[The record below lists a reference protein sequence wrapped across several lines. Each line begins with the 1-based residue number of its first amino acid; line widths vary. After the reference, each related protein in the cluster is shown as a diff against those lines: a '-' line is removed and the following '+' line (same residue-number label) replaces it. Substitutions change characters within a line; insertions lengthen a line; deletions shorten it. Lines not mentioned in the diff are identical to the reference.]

1 MTAVYRPLLVSELV
15 RLLELP
21 SQIESLPKIEKC
33 LLLEV
38 QSGIVKFINPAA
50 QQVTRQRLHEDA
62 TLFPQLHSQIA
73 KKSLKFLSA
82 HFKIAALSFPRLN
95 LGPSQSEKE
104 MLPGAYGTLHWIM
117 HLINVEDIVK
127 DDEMVDLVVSFM
139 KNHFLLWLDTLASEG
154 LHADAAILMKR
165 LESVLLEQKREEKSE
180 RLKTQDFDQSE
191 RQRLEQLGEN
201 KQSHILSLVRDGVQL
216 FRLHTSENSLSRK
229 HPSSAIFYPEESALK
244 QDWMAKNKDWL
255 VEPPR
260 MTHSWSNIPFI
271 LNASHSN
278 SIAFSPDGRLLATG
292 LSFGICLWDAETGA
306 AQLNN
311 EHESLRNRGDYLA
324 FSAGGQLASAAKN
337 GTVDLWDLSTGRSLK
352 TFQVEQGD
360 ITAIRFSPNADEGEK
375 LILATSDAL
384 LLWKF
389 SDFGKP
395 TCKYTEE
402 VIEEEGHVSAVD
414 FSQQGTWIASGA
426 AGGDI
431 KIWDARHGN
440 VLHKT
445 IQGHKECINS
455 VAFSQDE
462 KRLVSGSGDLTVKIW
477 SVETGANLSSF
488 DCEFTIRAVAF
499 SPDGSFIAAGFGNE
513 VKVWEIAFLPQ
524 GRLASGSSDTTI
536 QLWDFEGSVSNDTNA
551 LSDFTSCSSISHIT
565 MSPDGKYLASTS
577 GKNIHLRDGTTDM
590 PMESNELLQDGVT
603 SISFS
608 PDGKRL
614 VSSSEDGLVRVWD
627 VVEGSLYRTFE
638 GHSQR
643 VTFATFSPD
652 GNSIASA
659 SDDRTV
665 RIWSCLPEAEGGDAI
680 VLEGHEDRVTTVAF
694 SPDGRLLVSVSP
706 DSNII
711 VWDCKSRR
719 PKYSVT
725 GQSGIITTIVF
736 SQDSSRIVSRSTN
749 RTIYVWDSN
758 TGDLIQGPIIIRWP
772 GRNVGFDPRMPEYIL
787 TEYGADPSTLEH
799 SPFLVEECQK
809 GGRYGVALGNDWI
822 TWNGREIISIPKM
835 YRPTASWVQGN
846 IVAIGTRL
854 GEVLLFRF
862 STEVEPPN

>member
-1 MTAVYRPLLVSELV
+1 M
-15 RLLELP
+15 
-21 SQIESLPKIEKC
+21 
-33 LLLEV
+33 
-38 QSGIVKFINPAA
+38 
-50 QQVTRQRLHEDA
+50 
-62 TLFPQLHSQIA
+62 
-73 KKSLKFLSA
+73 
-82 HFKIAALSFPRLN
+82 
-95 LGPSQSEKE
+95 
-104 MLPGAYGTLHWIM
+104 
-117 HLINVEDIVK
+117 
-127 DDEMVDLVVSFM
+127 
-139 KNHFLLWLDTLASEG
+139 
-154 LHADAAILMKR
+154 
-165 LESVLLEQKREEKSE
+165 
-180 RLKTQDFDQSE
+180 KTQDFDQSE

-216 FRLHTSENSLSRK
+216 LRLHTSENSLSRK

-255 VEPPR
+255 VKPPR
-260 MTHSWSNIPFI
+260 MTHSWSNIPFT
-271 LNASHSN
+271 LNASDCN

-292 LSFGICLWDAETGA
+292 SSSGICLWDAETGA
-306 AQLNN
+306 AQLKN
-311 EHESLRNRGDYLA
+311 EHEFVRNWGDYLA
-324 FSAGGQLASAAKN
+324 FSAGGQLASASKN
-337 GTVDLWDLSTGRSLK
+337 RTVELWDLSTGRSLK
-352 TFQVEQGD
+352 TFQVEQGN
-360 ITAIRFSPNADEGEK
+360 ITAIRFSPNGDEGEK
-375 LILATSDAL
+375 LVLATSDAL

-395 TCKYTEE
+395 TYTYTEE

-440 VLHKT
+440 ALHKT
-445 IQGHKECINS
+445 IQGHKERINS
-455 VAFSQDE
+455 VAFSRDE

-477 SVETGANLSSF
+477 SVETGANLNSF
-488 DCEFTIRAVAF
+488 DCELAICGLAF
-499 SPDGSFIAAGFGNE
+499 SPDGLFIAAGFGNE
-513 VKVWEIAFLPQ
+513 VKVWESETGVQRSVMRGHKEPVTAVAFLPQ
-524 GRLASGSSDTTI
+524 GRLASGSCDTTI
-536 QLWDFEGSVSNDTNA
+536 QLWDFEGSVRNDTNA
-551 LSDFTSCSSISHIT
+551 LSDSTSSWPIRHIT

-577 GKNIHLRDGTTDM
+577 GKNIHLRDGTTGM
-590 PMESNELLQDGVT
+590 PMESNELLQDRVT

-627 VVEGSLYRTFE
+627 VVEGSLYRNFE
-638 GHSQR
+638 GHSQP

-652 GNSIASA
+652 GNSIASV
-659 SDDRTV
+659 SYDNTV

-680 VLEGHEDRVTTVAF
+680 VLKGHEDRVTTVAF
-694 SPDGRLLVSVSP
+694 SPDGGLLVSVSWG
-706 DSNII
+706 SNII

-736 SQDSSRIVSRSTN
+736 SQDSSRIVSRSTDH
-749 RTIYVWDSN
+749 TLYVWDSN
-758 TGDLIQGPIIIRWP
+758 TGDLIQGPINIRRP
-772 GRNVGFDPRMPEYIL
+772 GRNVGFDSRMPEYIL

-835 YRPTASWVQGN
+835 YKPTASWVQGS
-846 IVAIGTRL
+846 IVAIGTRS